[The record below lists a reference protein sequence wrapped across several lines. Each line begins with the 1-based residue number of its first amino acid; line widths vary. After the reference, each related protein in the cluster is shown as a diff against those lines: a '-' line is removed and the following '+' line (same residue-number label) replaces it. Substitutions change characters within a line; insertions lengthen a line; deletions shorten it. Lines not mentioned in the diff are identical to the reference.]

1 MQFDEAPFYIS
12 CENPTKT
19 FVVYY
24 SDDCTPAFSVQ
35 IRKNDKG
42 DLYNVYTAT
51 RFYRIQNGKILLAE
65 NNGND
70 MIPVIE
76 YPNNE
81 RRLSDIEITI
91 GLTDA
96 INNMQSD
103 RLNAI
108 DQFVQ
113 AFILFKNSKI
123 DAETFKKGFNYL

>member
-1 MQFDEAPFYIS
+1 MHYI
-12 CENPTKT
+12 
-19 FVVYY
+19 
-24 SDDCTPAFSVQ
+24 
-35 IRKNDKG
+35 
-42 DLYNVYTAT
+42 
-51 RFYRIQNGKILLAE
+51 IQGGVIIHKE
-65 NNGND
+65 PNGND

-91 GLTDA
+91 GITDA
-96 INNMQSD
+96 INNIQSD

-123 DAETFKKGFNYL
+123 DAETFKKLRVLLVICNNYISE